1 MQGTKYLTEI
11 LNVNDIWNDERYS
24 FIIAGTGGGKTTFAK
39 ELLKKSKNALYLV
52 DTNNL
57 EYAMKVELKGYTHV
71 TVMTY
76 KSFGMKFNSFVDV
89 TGSRLKQYDLI
100 IGDEIHQLGNYYF
113 KYADVHYFQ
122 ALELLMSRHDDIKK
136 VLLTA
141 TPCYFEMINKK
152 FNNAIGN
159 LYTRYDV
166 YKNPD
171 LIQYE
176 ILYTDYF
183 HNYHQIENILKY
195 NISERN
201 LNKYKFLIYTPKIT
215 TMEYLSNVCTKV
227 GLRPMM
233 IWSKNAENKEMSQE
247 QIEFKEYLLK
257 GEGENHEG
265 RGYYK
270 GDINCLIIN
279 DSSVSGINIY
289 DDVQYVIIDSDDP
302 TTRSQI
308 RGRIRHDIIMISL
321 KSNGTK
327 KELVKTMEIDD
338 KWLNKPLTTGDKK
351 ELALELNWT
360 DDKGRVMKWTGVKN
374 ALVESG
380 YEVKDTQ
387 RRIEGKQTKVTIIS
401 KKCNPN

>member
-1 MQGTKYLTEI
+1 
-11 LNVNDIWNDERYS
+11 
-24 FIIAGTGGGKTTFAK
+24 
-39 ELLKKSKNALYLV
+39 
-52 DTNNL
+52 
-57 EYAMKVELKGYTHV
+57 
-71 TVMTY
+71 
-76 KSFGMKFNSFVDV
+76 
-89 TGSRLKQYDLI
+89 
-100 IGDEIHQLGNYYF
+100 
-113 KYADVHYFQ
+113 
-122 ALELLMSRHDDIKK
+122 
-136 VLLTA
+136 
-141 TPCYFEMINKK
+141 
-152 FNNAIGN
+152 
-159 LYTRYDV
+159 
-166 YKNPD
+166 
-171 LIQYE
+171 
-176 ILYTDYF
+176 
-183 HNYHQIENILKY
+183 
-195 NISERN
+195 
-201 LNKYKFLIYTPKIT
+201 
-215 TMEYLSNVCTKV
+215 MEYLNNICTKV

-338 KWLNKPLTTGDKK
+338 KWLNKPLTTEDKK

-360 DDKGRVMKWTGVKN
+360 DDKGRV
-374 ALVESG
+374 
-380 YEVKDTQ
+380 
-387 RRIEGKQTKVTIIS
+387 II
-401 KKCNPN
+401 K